1 MITKNTKQDDRDYKT
16 QIEDNFKDA
25 MKCLK
30 MLRPEN
36 IDNNLQYYVGLNLAL
51 LELKRIALGEPK
63 IYAPIKP

>member
-1 MITKNTKQDDRDYKT
+1 MVTKNSKQDERDYKT

-25 MKCLK
+25 MKCLN

-36 IDNNLQYYVGLNLAL
+36 IDDKLQHYVGLNLAI